1 MGTEHHLNHRAFIDD
16 TEEDEELE
24 ELSRTNHILYFIK
37 YHLWNDLKAMIGLGK
52 EKIENATFLV
62 LEGTDPDEKITLP
75 IKRAK
80 TMAKVQESLSMDKE
94 LLRKE
99 DFESPPKDNAY
110 RMAQQVAMRKHSTLR
125 VVQRKTTVK
134 EMSNKNVDETKKV
147 ITHEVKHPDAET
159 NVEEVTELANEKISD
174 TNDEINESVEN
185 VESNSVND
193 EGKDVLKSSVEK
205 DESEMN
211 SEVKKL
217 SNLNSERETES
228 DVLTEEQKSV
238 DKYESKAMDE
248 EGKQTEVDLNV
259 VKDTTEKENER
270 YLD

>member
-1 MGTEHHLNHRAFIDD
+1 MG
-16 TEEDEELE
+16 
-24 ELSRTNHILYFIK
+24 
-37 YHLWNDLKAMIGLGK
+37 
-52 EKIENATFLV
+52 
-62 LEGTDPDEKITLP
+62 
-75 IKRAK
+75 
-80 TMAKVQESLSMDKE
+80 
-94 LLRKE
+94 
-99 DFESPPKDNAY
+99 
-110 RMAQQVAMRKHSTLR
+110 AMRKHYTLR

-174 TNDEINESVEN
+174 TKDEINESVEN
-185 VESNSVND
+185 IESNPINE
-193 EGKDVLKSSVEK
+193 EGKELLKSSVEK

-259 VKDTTEKENER
+259 VKDTTEKENKR
-270 YLD
+270 YLDVENTSNWSKDEIKTTEAIGEVVKQLELEP